1 VIDMKKHALVFPGQG
16 SQRVGMLD
24 MLPEHDDLVRLLDAA
39 EALSGLELR
48 RIASE
53 GSVEELADTRAA
65 QPLLYLTDWVWG
77 ASLMDAG
84 LEPSL
89 VAGHS
94 LGEFAALALAGV
106 FSVEAGL
113 ELVTERSQLMSD
125 IAMATP
131 GTMAAVLGMDSAAVA
146 DLVDGISGVWLAN
159 DNSAAQVVL
168 SGSHAGVEAATAALT
183 AAGARRVV
191 PLTVAGPFHSPLMS
205 PAAERFSL
213 VLDHAGFSDAIIPV
227 VQNTD
232 PHVETTAQT
241 IKERLMRQITS
252 PVRWTETMAAMRDA
266 GVEVIVEAGPG
277 SVLTGLARRVDALAA
292 VACDDG
298 IERILEVVGL

>member
-1 VIDMKKHALVFPGQG
+1 MKKHALVFPGQG